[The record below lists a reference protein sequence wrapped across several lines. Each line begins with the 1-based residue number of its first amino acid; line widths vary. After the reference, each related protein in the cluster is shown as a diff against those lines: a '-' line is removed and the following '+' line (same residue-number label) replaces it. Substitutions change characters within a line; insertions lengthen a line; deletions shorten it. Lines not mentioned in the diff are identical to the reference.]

1 MDFFK
6 RELNILISD
15 MQITMKYLD
24 FKKEIILE
32 HSIIRN
38 GYILDENYLFYLLNK
53 FLKENKI
60 KNNIDTNIYIISSD
74 IININLELPI
84 INDDEINSMIF
95 YEIED
100 KYLLNLENYKYKF
113 KYIKNEENIK
123 VEVILLP
130 KEIIIDYIELF
141 KKLKLNLVGLYS
153 YTEYINSKLKEN
165 IIIYLNISHCII
177 LINDFEKVYINTI
190 FSEDISNLINEN
202 SLNIEDF
209 LEILEINENKA
220 EDKSFNELRN
230 RMINL
235 KDNQVNLINSYIN
248 KYNLPIFFTEN
259 LYSVKIVED
268 LEKYNEIKLNFLDM
282 EVFPKDNLQLL
293 NFIEFKIKKNTLK
306 REYVFIILFLVIFNV
321 LIFKNINNKNKK
333 LENEIVYLNEN
344 INNNKKILNTMNPE
358 KIISENKRLKSLKE
372 EDDNLKKL
380 SKNNKY
386 FENLVIYFE
395 NLDKEDILVTNY
407 EFNESLIYIKGIV
420 NDINI
425 LNDIKKDIEYK
436 TRIIENNV
444 QDDLIVNF
452 KLEIELG
459 D

>member
-190 FSEDISNLINEN
+190 FSEDISNLINKN

-268 LEKYNEIKLNFLDM
+268 LEKYNEIKLNFLDI

-293 NFIEFKIKKNTLK
+293 NFIEFKIKKNILK

-333 LENEIVYLNEN
+333 LENEIVYLNES

-425 LNDIKKDIEYK
+425 LDNIKKDIEYK
-436 TRIIENNV
+436 TRLIENNV

>member
-74 IININLELPI
+74 ILNINLELPI

-130 KEIIIDYIELF
+130 KEIIIDYIDLF
-141 KKLKLNLVGLYS
+141 KKLKLNLIGIYS

-190 FSEDISNLINEN
+190 FNEDISNLINEN

-209 LEILEINENKA
+209 LEILEINENRA

-268 LEKYNEIKLNFLDM
+268 LEKYNEIKLNFLDI

-293 NFIEFKIKKNTLK
+293 NFIEFKIKKNTFK

-333 LENEIVYLNEN
+333 LENEIVYLNES

>member
-74 IININLELPI
+74 ILNINLELPI

-130 KEIIIDYIELF
+130 KEIIIDYIDLF
-141 KKLKLNLVGLYS
+141 KKLKLNLIGIYS

-190 FSEDISNLINEN
+190 FNEDISNLINEN

-209 LEILEINENKA
+209 LEILEINENRA

-268 LEKYNEIKLNFLDM
+268 LEKYNEIKLNFLDI

-293 NFIEFKIKKNTLK
+293 NFIEFKIKKNTFK

-333 LENEIVYLNEN
+333 LENEIVYLNES

-425 LNDIKKDIEYK
+425 LDNIKKDIEYK
-436 TRIIENNV
+436 TRLIEKNV

>member
-1 MDFFK
+1 
-6 RELNILISD
+6 
-15 MQITMKYLD
+15 
-24 FKKEIILE
+24 
-32 HSIIRN
+32 
-38 GYILDENYLFYLLNK
+38 
-53 FLKENKI
+53 
-60 KNNIDTNIYIISSD
+60 
-74 IININLELPI
+74 
-84 INDDEINSMIF
+84 
-95 YEIED
+95 
-100 KYLLNLENYKYKF
+100 
-113 KYIKNEENIK
+113 
-123 VEVILLP
+123 
-130 KEIIIDYIELF
+130 
-141 KKLKLNLVGLYS
+141 
-153 YTEYINSKLKEN
+153 
-165 IIIYLNISHCII
+165 
-177 LINDFEKVYINTI
+177 
-190 FSEDISNLINEN
+190 
-202 SLNIEDF
+202 
-209 LEILEINENKA
+209 
-220 EDKSFNELRN
+220 
-230 RMINL
+230 MINL